1 MVFVGYL
8 DTFDIYLLLLLLLYI
23 NDQIYSN
30 FFVVDVPS
38 YFPFYCVLINPSRI
52 NSMQV
57 EQFRK

>member
-38 YFPFYCVLINPSRI
+38 YSPINPSRI

-57 EQFRK
+57 EQFQK